1 MACDMGI
8 DMSRYFLVR
17 WQGSSDTD
25 WVPWSGF
32 YPTLILSKLC
42 HGSFGDIEMSVLV
55 ILELM
60 STVCPSGPLGA
71 PRLLLGWRRHIPTN
85 IYTNLPFLQ
94 QDDNIFGNV

>member
-17 WQGSSDTD
+17 WQGSLDTD

-71 PRLLLGWRRHIPTN
+71 PRLLLGRSRHLPTN
-85 IYTNLPFLQ
+85 IYTNLPFL
-94 QDDNIFGNV
+94 